1 MNKYNISFFFE
12 DNNQKS
18 IEVEAEN
25 EEEALQIAQNLLLT
39 ESDNVTNTVIG
50 YL

>member
-1 MNKYNISFFFE
+1 MNNYKISFCLE
-12 DNNQKS
+12 DNSIKS

-25 EEEALQIAQNLLLT
+25 EDEALQIAKNLLLT